1 MARVKKAKKNSM
13 MREAW
18 RRLKKNP
25 RAMVALCFLVF
36 FFLVAAFADVIADY
50 QMEAVKQVPLD
61 RLQGPS
67 AEHWFG
73 TDNYGRDIFARI
85 VHGTRIAILYGF
97 GATLIG
103 IVIGSLV
110 GTASAY
116 FGGRVDDVI
125 MRIVDV
131 MSTIPTLLLALAIVA
146 GLGSGLPQVV
156 IELAVGQIP
165 NFVRVVRSAALSVV
179 NMEYLEA
186 GKALGANHLWLISK
200 YVIPNVISI
209 ILIQGAMNVS
219 FNLLMGATLSFVGLG
234 VQVPTPEWGY
244 MLKEGL
250 SFMEGYPHLVV
261 IPGICLMLVALAINT
276 FGDCLRDALDPRLKG
291 KA

>member
-1 MARVKKAKKNSM
+1 MAHPKKAKKNSTFH
-13 MREAW
+13 EGW
-18 RRLKKNP
+18 RRLRKNP
-25 RAMVALCFLVF
+25 RAMVALGFLIF
-36 FFLVAAFADVIADY
+36 FFLVAIFADFIADY
-50 QMEAVKQVPLD
+50 QTQVVMQVPAE
-61 RLQGPS
+61 RLQPIS
-67 AEHWFG
+67 AAHWFG

-85 VHGTRIAILYGF
+85 VHGTRIAVLYGF

-110 GTASAY
+110 GTTSAY
-116 FGGRVDDVI
+116 FGGRIDDII

-146 GLGSGLPQVV
+146 GLGGGLIQVV
-156 IELAVGQIP
+156 IALAVGQIP
-165 NFVRVVRSAALSVV
+165 NFVRVVRSSALSVV
-179 NMEYLEA
+179 NTEYLEA
-186 GKALGANHLWLISK
+186 GKALGAGHLWLISK
-200 YVIPNVISI
+200 YVMPNVISI

-234 VQVPTPEWGY
+234 AQVPTPEWGF

-250 SFMEGYPHLVV
+250 SFMEFYPHIVI
-261 IPGICLMLVALAINT
+261 IPGLCLMLVASAINT

>member
-1 MARVKKAKKNSM
+1 MRPKKVKKNSM
-13 MREAW
+13 LRETW

-25 RAMVALCFLVF
+25 RAMAALSFLIF
-36 FFLVAAFADVIADY
+36 FFLVAIFADAIADY
-50 QMEAVKQVPLD
+50 QVEVVTQIPAQ
-61 RLQGPS
+61 RLQTPN

-85 VHGTRIAILYGF
+85 VHGTRIATLYGF

-103 IVIGSLV
+103 IVVGSLV
-110 GTASAY
+110 GTTSAY
-116 FGGRVDDVI
+116 FGGRIDNFI

-131 MSTIPTLLLALAIVA
+131 MSTIPSLLLALAIVA
-146 GLGSGLPQVV
+146 GLGGGLTQVV
-156 IELAVGQIP
+156 IALAVGQIP
-165 NFVRVVRSAALSVV
+165 NFVRVVRSSALSIV

-186 GKALGANHLWLISK
+186 GRALGASHLWLISK
-200 YVIPNVISI
+200 YVVPNVISI

-234 VQVPTPEWGY
+234 AQVPTPEWGF

-250 SFMEGYPHLVV
+250 SFMEFYPHIVV
-261 IPGICLMLVALAINT
+261 IPGLCLMLVALAINT